1 MGLLEITGPARL
13 LLGLLTGVLFGFILQ
28 KGQVTKY
35 QKIVAFFRLTD
46 LTVLKVMFGAILA
59 GMVGVYLL
67 YDLGLRRSS
76 RAIDDRAHELVPRA
90 GRANQARDLGQELE
104 LGHAPRA
111 PARAPYDTLD
121 SGRHGGTIASPTR
134 RRLRTR

>member
-1 MGLLEITGPARL
+1 MGPLEITGPARL

-46 LTVLKVMFGAILA
+46 LTVLKVMIGGILA

-67 YDLGLRRSS
+67 YDLGLVHLH
-76 RAIDDRAHELVPRA
+76 IKPTI
-90 GRANQARDLGQELE
+90 LGPNI
-104 LGHAPRA
+104 LGG
-111 PARAPYDTLD
+111 LIF
-121 SGRHGGTIASPTR
+121 GVGMLLLGF
-134 RRLRTR
+134 